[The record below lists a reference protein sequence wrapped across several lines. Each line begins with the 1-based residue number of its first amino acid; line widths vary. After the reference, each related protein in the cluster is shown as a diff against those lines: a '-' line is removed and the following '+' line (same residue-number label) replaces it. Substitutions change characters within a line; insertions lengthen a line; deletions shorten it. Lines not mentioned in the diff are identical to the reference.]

1 MSRPAYCPGCGS
13 TLPGD
18 ERTAVPISDPESGD
32 GGYDCY
38 CEACGW
44 SGDIL
49 PDDEQGIYG

>member
-18 ERTAVPISDPESGD
+18 ERTAMPILEPESGD

-38 CEACGW
+38 CGACGW
-44 SGDIL
+44 SGDIY
-49 PDDEQGIYG
+49 PDDEQGIYE